1 MTKLERIEL
10 RAAFNEALQGWDVV
24 ETGRASVRAAAH
36 ELRLM
41 VEPGP
46 GYSNAQISD
55 YGFGGR
61 MPYQLRWRPPL
72 VLTVTARA
80 SAPGRDLRGTAGFG
94 FWNHPFSPDARRL
107 RLPRA
112 IWFFF
117 GAPPSNMA
125 LAHGVPGS
133 GWKAATI
140 DAARPRAWALA
151 PLAPAAVLLMRVP
164 RLYNLL
170 WPRIQQALCISEA
183 VLSEA
188 LLAERHTYR
197 IDWRVDEAFFS
208 VDDAVV
214 LHTPFAPRGPAGFV
228 AWIDTQYAIVTP
240 QGRFGFGITS
250 LERPQALAIERLS
263 IEPRG

>member
-1 MTKLERIEL
+1 MTKPDRIEFE
-10 RAAFNEALQGWDVV
+10 AVCNEALCGWDVV
-24 ETGRASVRAAAH
+24 ETGRASVRATAH
-36 ELRLM
+36 GLRLT

-61 MPYQLRWRPPL
+61 APFRLRWRPPL
-72 VLTVTARA
+72 VLTVIAQA

-117 GAPPSNMA
+117 GAPPNDMA

-140 DAARPRAWALA
+140 DATRPRAWALA
-151 PLAPAAVLLMRVP
+151 PLAPAAVLLMRAP
-164 RLYNLL
+164 GLYNLL
-170 WPRIQQALCISEA
+170 WPKIQQALRIGEA
-183 VLSEA
+183 VLPDA

-197 IDWRVDEAFFS
+197 IDWRVKEALFS

-214 LHTPFAPRGPAGFV
+214 LHTSFAPRGPAGFV

-240 QGRFGFGITS
+240 QGRFGFGITA
-250 LERPQALAIERLS
+250 LERPQALTIERLT
-263 IEPRG
+263 IEPQG